1 MHNRSHIGRFQLILI
16 PLADLKSE
24 LHKVGK
30 RTCRILFQPC
40 RTVFQSVPVQRR
52 CRTPSDH
59 TVRTAQK
66 SRFPICLRRNPR
78 LRMCRI
84 PAVKLF
90 KQRIHLALCRLSKLL
105 QKQCLPGTRH
115 FQFFLRIFLFFDIPH
130 RDLREEFSDFVNQ
143 IRRILRL
150 AGRARFRKGKVQP
163 LRWFCQISVEMEFL
177 LIHRLPRRRG
187 EFCIR
192 ALQLLAVILRKNT
205 ASRVVTRNQPVV
217 HTDEKQHTDIL
228 QT

>member
-1 MHNRSHIGRFQLILI
+1 MHDRSHICRFQFILI
-16 PLADLKSE
+16 PIADLESE

-40 RTVFQSVPVQRR
+40 RTVFQGIPVQRR

-66 SRFPICLRRNPR
+66 GSLPIRLRRNPR

-90 KQRIHLALCRLSKLL
+90 KQRIHLALCRLSKL
-105 QKQCLPGTRH
+105 
-115 FQFFLRIFLFFDIPH
+115 FLRIFFFFDIPH
-130 RDLREEFSDFVNQ
+130 QNFREEFPDFIDQ

-163 LRWFCQISVEMEFL
+163 LRRLRQISVEMEFL

-192 ALQLLAVILRKNT
+192 ALQLLAVILRENT

>member
-1 MHNRSHIGRFQLILI
+1 MHDRSHICRFQFILI
-16 PLADLKSE
+16 PIADLESE

-40 RTVFQSVPVQRR
+40 RTVFQGIPVQRR

-66 SRFPICLRRNPR
+66 GSLPIRLRRNPR

-115 FQFFLRIFLFFDIPH
+115 FQFFLRIFFFFDIPH
-130 RDLREEFSDFVNQ
+130 QNFREEFPDFIDQ

-163 LRWFCQISVEMEFL
+163 LRRLRQISVEMEFL

-192 ALQLLAVILRKNT
+192 ALQLLAVILRENT